1 MRNALPTAL
10 LLLATVLHAQQADR
24 REPLDARDPR
34 WAGVEPVADGWRGGA
49 ARFDGQ
55 TAHLDVGPCPLSSRE
70 PFTLRLGIRTRT
82 ASFCTP
88 LMARAGEAV
97 GMSLVL
103 GRTPGTISFE
113 AWSWQRVRI
122 QSRGRIDDGRWHQ
135 IEVSYHPATTTAL
148 LFVDGELQGSAE
160 LGHGEATAAGLRLGD
175 NVGAHQPFAGDLDE
189 LELLRHATHAEL
201 AAALAPV
208 LPLDARQAALRTVRE
223 GAVPKVTPSLAA
235 AAAEA
240 WPARRAAVRAHAA
253 DALGLA
259 PPPAKEPLDVQV
271 HGALRHEGV
280 LLQRLSWIGFAGHRA
295 TGWLWSPD
303 PLPKDPV
310 PAVLCPHGHWE
321 HGARHPVV
329 QARCAAFA
337 QFGWLA
343 LAVDSVHVEHVA
355 SGVNAIGA
363 MTWHNQRALDVL
375 LARPEVDPA
384 RVGCTGASGGGQQT
398 YYLMALED
406 RLAAAAPMVMAC
418 YLAEILDDTS
428 AHCGCNHAP
437 RLAAATDVPELCAVF
452 APKPAMFG
460 SVSGDWTHNFPREG
474 LPELRAHWARLGGP
488 APRSRHA
495 DEGHNYDRPM
505 REEVYGFLHD
515 ALVGPAADGAPRAR
529 VAEPPFTPFS
539 LAALEPLLQ
548 ARPNVALA
556 ADTMAREHLARRPRV
571 TTLAALAPGLAPAP
585 TPAEWHWEPA
595 PAAGWQRGWLGAEV
609 PIPVR
614 LGPTAAAAGDDVP
627 YTVVVDP
634 RGSAALLASPPEW
647 LAAAPRRVLVDPRP
661 YGEWA
666 PFRAA
671 WQRNGIFLGR
681 GEAYQAAADLA
692 AVCNHLPGSA
702 PVHLVCLGEAGV
714 IALLAAHRCPRIER
728 LVTDDLGP
736 NYAAAGNRLPLAPEL
751 LRWGDLPDLIRTL
764 PAACGYVLGGAASTP
779 AGDPARQLRPAL
791 SSAELAA
798 LLAPSRR

>member
-1 MRNALPTAL
+1 MRNAPIVAL
-10 LLLATVLHAQQADR
+10 VLATLVHAQQAGLQ
-24 REPLDARDPR
+24 EPLDARDPR
-34 WAGVEPVADGWRGGA
+34 WTGAEPIADGWRGGA
-49 ARFDGQ
+49 ARFDGKS
-55 TAHLDVGPCPLSSRE
+55 AHLDVGPCPISSRE
-70 PFTLRLGIRTRT
+70 PFTLRVAIRTTT
-82 ASFCTP
+82 ATFCTP
-88 LMARAGEAV
+88 LMARAGDAV
-97 GMSLVL
+97 GLSLVL

-122 QSRGRIDDGRWHQ
+122 PSLGRIDDGRWHQ
-135 IEVSYHPATTTAL
+135 VEVSYHPATTTAL

-160 LGHGEATAAGLRLGD
+160 LGHGEAPNATLRLGD

-189 LELLRHATHAEL
+189 LELLRSATHAEL

-208 LPLDARQAALRTVRE
+208 LPLAERQAALRAVRDR
-223 GAVPKVTPSLAA
+223 AVPKVTPSLAA
-235 AAAEA
+235 AAADA
-240 WPARRAAVRAHAA
+240 WPGRRAAVRAHAA
-253 DALGLA
+253 DALGLV
-259 PPPAKEPLDVQV
+259 PPPASALLDVQV
-271 HGALRHEGV
+271 HGELRRSGV
-280 LLQRLSWIGFAGHRA
+280 LLQRLSWIGFPGHRA
-295 TGWLWSPD
+295 TGWLWLPD
-303 PLPKDPV
+303 PLPKGPL

-321 HGARHPVV
+321 NGARHPVV

-384 RVGCTGASGGGQQT
+384 RIGCTGASGGGQQT

-428 AHCGCNHAP
+428 AHCDCNHAP

-452 APKPAMFG
+452 APRPAMFG

-474 LPELRAHWARLGGP
+474 LPELRAHWARRHGP
-488 APRSRHA
+488 EPRSRHA

-505 REEVYGFLHD
+505 REAVYAFLHD
-515 ALVGPAADGAPRAR
+515 VLVGPAADGAPRVR
-529 VAEPPFTPFS
+529 VEEPPFVPFS
-539 LAALEPLLQ
+539 LAELAPPLQ
-548 ARPNVALA
+548 ARPNVALDA
-556 ADTMAREHLARRPRV
+556 NAMAKEHLARRPRV
-571 TTLAALAPGLAPAP
+571 TTWTALAPGLAAAP
-585 TPAEWHWEPA
+585 MPAEWHWEEA
-595 PAAGWQRGWLGAEV
+595 RTEGWRRGSLSAEV

-614 LGPTAAAAGDDVP
+614 LRQVDDAASDDVP
-627 YTVVVDP
+627 FLVVIDP
-634 RGSAALLASPPEW
+634 RGSAAVLASPAEW
-647 LAAAPRRVLVDPRP
+647 LAAATQPVLVDPRP

-681 GEAYQAAADLA
+681 GEAYQAAADIA
-692 AVCNHLPGSA
+692 AVCHNLPGKA
-702 PVHLVCLGEAGV
+702 PVHVVGLGEAGV
-714 IALLAAHRCPRIER
+714 VALLAATLCPRIER

-751 LRWGDLPDLIRTL
+751 LRFGDLPDLIAAL
-764 PAACGYVLGGAASTP
+764 PDSCSYVLGGAASTP
-779 AGDPARQLRPAL
+779 AGKPARLLRPAM
-791 SSAELAA
+791 SRAELAA
-798 LLAPSRR
+798 LLRESRR